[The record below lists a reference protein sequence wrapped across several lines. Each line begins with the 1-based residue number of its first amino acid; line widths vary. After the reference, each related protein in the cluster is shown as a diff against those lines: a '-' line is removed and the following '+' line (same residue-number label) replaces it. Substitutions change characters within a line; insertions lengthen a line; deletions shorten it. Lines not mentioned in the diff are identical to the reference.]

1 MFRARVKHAAAV
13 TATAMVAAM
22 VGAGPAHAQDADDVD
37 FLARRAN
44 DRCRRGEYERALDL
58 FRQALDHGRTG
69 RALGEMGSCELR
81 VTRWADAEA
90 HLREALALPDDEWV
104 RRHRGDLVT
113 WLAEAQSH
121 VGRLMLTGGVP
132 GLEVRVGDRAVTP
145 WPMTEPMALPP
156 GPTAVEASAP
166 GYRTWRRTLEVTGGN
181 TVSEVIGMER
191 EPVMEPSAPAT
202 QSVACGAGLVLR
214 GGLCYAPEG
223 GPAARRGVSGWQVAI
238 GIGASIAVVAGALA
252 VGFGV
257 DGASTESDYLLRC
270 GGEAVSPGCVR
281 DRVDTQ
287 SELDARASLVNGLV
301 AVTAVGAALAVTA
314 LIVDR
319 SAPAR
324 ARVAASASG
333 LVVRW

>member
-1 MFRARVKHAAAV
+1 MFRARATHAAAMMV
-13 TATAMVAAM
+13 VAVGLGSAT
-22 VGAGPAHAQDADDVD
+22 PAHAQDADDVD

-81 VTRWADAEA
+81 VTRWSDAET

-121 VGRLMLTGGVP
+121 VGRLMLTGAVP
-132 GLEVRVGDRAVTP
+132 GAEVRVGDRAVTP
-145 WPMTEPMALPP
+145 WPMTEPMVLPP
-156 GPTAVEASAP
+156 GPTPVEASAP
-166 GYRTWRRTLEVTGGN
+166 GYRTWRRTLEVAGGN
-181 TVSEVIGMER
+181 VTNEAISLER
-191 EPVMEPSAPAT
+191 EAVMEPSAPVT
-202 QSVACGAGLVLR
+202 HTVACGPGLVLR
-214 GGLCYAPEG
+214 GGLCYSPEG
-223 GPAARRGVSGWQVAI
+223 GPMARRGVRGWQVAI

-252 VGFGV
+252 LGFGV
-257 DGASTESDYLLRC
+257 DGASTESDYLSRC
-270 GGEAVSPGCVR
+270 GGEAVAAGCVR
-281 DRVDTQ
+281 DRADTQ
-287 SELDARASLVNGLV
+287 AELDARASLVNGLW
-301 AVTAVGAALAVTA
+301 AVTGVGAALAVTA

-319 SAPAR
+319 ASPGNR
-324 ARVAASASG
+324 RVAMGPSG